1 MTNKEAAPVA
11 AKPAPTT
18 NGPTAA
24 AESGQGAIQ
33 GEGDYESA
41 RLYDED
47 VKQYVAKA
55 DIDRAAHEAA
65 PKSPAEAAELAAAEE
80 AGKSRAR

>member
-11 AKPAPTT
+11 AKPAPRT
-18 NGPTAA
+18 NGPAA